1 MLIKR
6 YCCRY
11 NGHLPSGDKGRKK
24 SKFILGKKPSGNGV
38 KPFRKHVVKN
48 ALAAKVYS
56 LSLSPFLSFWRKRN
70 LTFNHCCFNFL
81 LSFFPSVLDW
91 WVVRYVFYLKGIHR
105 FVHAFF
111 CYKLMDTVCTC
122 RPVALHNVQ
131 INVLFRVE

>member
-48 ALAAKVYS
+48 AQAAKVYS
-56 LSLSPFLSFWRKRN
+56 LSPFLSLWRKRN
-70 LTFNHCCFNFL
+70 LTYNHLFSLPC
-81 LSFFPSVLDW
+81 FFPSVLDW
-91 WVVRYVFYLKGIHR
+91 WVVRYVVYLKGIHR

-122 RPVALHNVQ
+122 RPVALHNVHN
-131 INVLFRVE
+131 NVLFRVE